1 MTAVAAPAL
10 PRLGFLGT
18 GWIGRSRLEA
28 IAASGVADV
37 AALADP
43 DAACLDAA
51 ARSAPDAELHDG
63 DLDALLAAD
72 LDGIVIAT
80 PSALHAEQAIAA
92 LGRGMAVFCQK
103 PLGRTASETR
113 SVVAAAERAGRLL
126 GVDMSY
132 RHTTAALALRE
143 RVRAGAIGPVHAV
156 DLVFHNAYGP
166 DKPWFLDPELAG
178 GGCAVDLGIHLA
190 DLLLWVL
197 DNPAVVGVEA
207 RRWRAGEPATAGVAE
222 DLCLAT
228 LDLAGGAVARLAC
241 SWFSHEGRDCVLEAT
256 FRGRD
261 GALSLQN
268 SGGSFY
274 DFAVELRRGTSAN
287 AIVSPPD
294 DWSGRAAV
302 DWARRLRAG
311 AGFDPRVRRLV
322 DVATAID
329 RMLGR

>member
-1 MTAVAAPAL
+1 VTAVAAPPR

-18 GWIGRSRLEA
+18 GWIGRLRLEA
-28 IAASGVADV
+28 IAASGVADI

-43 DAACLDAA
+43 DDECLAAA
-51 ARSAPDAELHDG
+51 ARSAPGAELHAV
-63 DLDALLAAD
+63 DLDELLAAD

-80 PSALHAEQAIAA
+80 PSALHAEQAIRA
-92 LGRGMAVFCQK
+92 LRHGVAVFCQK
-103 PLGRTASETR
+103 PLGRTAAETR
-113 SVVAAAERAGRLL
+113 AVLDAAERAGLLL

-143 RVRAGAIGPVHAV
+143 RVLAGAIGSVHEV
-156 DLVFHNAYGP
+156 DLVFHNADGP
-166 DKPWFLDPELAG
+166 DKPWFLDPALSG
-178 GGCAVDLGIHLA
+178 GGCAVDLGIHLV

-197 DNPAVVGVEA
+197 GFPAVTAVDA
-207 RRWRAGEPATAGVAE
+207 RRWRGGEAAAHGVAE

-228 LDLAGGAVARLAC
+228 LDLDGGTVARLAC

-268 SGGSFY
+268 TGGSFY
-274 DFAVELRRGTSAN
+274 DFGVQLRRGTGERTL
-287 AIVSPPD
+287 VSPPD
-294 DWSGRAAV
+294 DWGGRAAV

-311 AGFDPRVRRLV
+311 ERFDPEAHRLA
-322 DVATAID
+322 DVAAVID
-329 RMLGR
+329 RVLGR

>member
-1 MTAVAAPAL
+1 MSAVTAPAV

-18 GWIGRSRLEA
+18 GWIGRLRMEA

-43 DAACLDAA
+43 DGDCLAAA
-51 ARSAPDAELHDG
+51 ARTAPGAALHRA
-63 DLDALLAAD
+63 DLDELLAAD

-80 PSALHAEQAIAA
+80 PSALHAGQAIRA
-92 LGRGMAVFCQK
+92 LEHGVAVFCQK
-103 PLGRTASETR
+103 PLGRTAAET
-113 SVVAAAERAGRLL
+113 SAVVAAAQRSGLLL

-132 RHTTAALALRE
+132 RHTAAALALRE

-166 DKPWFLDPELAG
+166 DKPWFLDPALSG

-197 DNPAVVGVEA
+197 DFPVVTGVDA
-207 RRWRAGEPATAGVAE
+207 RRWRAGAPAGAGVAE

-228 LDLAGGAVARLAC
+228 IDLAGGTVARLAC

-261 GALSLQN
+261 GAVSLQN
-268 SGGSFY
+268 TGGSFY
-274 DFAVELRRGTSAN
+274 DFGVQLRRGTSAH

-294 DWSGRAAV
+294 DWGGRAAV

-311 AGFDPRVRRLV
+311 ERFDPEVRRLI
-322 DVATAID
+322 DVAAVVD
-329 RMLGR
+329 GMLGR

>member
-1 MTAVAAPAL
+1 MRAVAAPAL

-18 GWIGRSRLEA
+18 GWIGRLRLEA
-28 IAASGVADV
+28 IAASGVAEV

-43 DAACLDAA
+43 DEECLSAA
-51 ARSAPDAELHDG
+51 ARTAPG
-63 DLDALLAAD
+63 TDLLAADLVALLAAD

-92 LGRGMAVFCQK
+92 LQRGVAVFCQK
-103 PLGRTASETR
+103 PLGRSAAETR
-113 SVVAAAERAGRLL
+113 AVVEAAQAADLLL

-132 RHTTAALALRE
+132 RHTAAAIALRE
-143 RVRAGAIGPVHAV
+143 RIGAGAIGPVHAV
-156 DLVFHNAYGP
+156 ELIFHNAYGP
-166 DKPWFLDPELAG
+166 DKPWFLDPALSG

-197 DNPAVVGVEA
+197 GFPAVTEIHA
-207 RRWRAGEPATAGVAE
+207 RRWRGGEPAGPGVAE

-228 LDLAGGAVARLAC
+228 IELAGGTVARLAC
-241 SWFSHEGRDCVLEAT
+241 SWFSHEGRDCVIEAT

-261 GALSLQN
+261 GAVSMHN
-268 SGGSFY
+268 VGGSFY
-274 DFAVELRRGTSAN
+274 DFAVELRRGTSAH

-294 DWSGRAAV
+294 DWGGRAAV

-311 AGFDPRVRRLV
+311 ERFDPSLRRLV
-322 DVATAID
+322 DVATVLD
-329 RMLGR
+329 EVLR

>member
-1 MTAVAAPAL
+1 MTAVVAPAL

-43 DAACLDAA
+43 DRDCLEAA
-51 ARSAPDAELHDG
+51 ARSAPGAG
-63 DLDALLAAD
+63 LLATDLRELLCAD

-92 LGRGMAVFCQK
+92 LEQGVAVFCQK
-103 PLGRTASETR
+103 PLGRTAAEAR
-113 SVVAAAERAGRLL
+113 AVVAAAQRADLLL

-132 RHTTAALALRE
+132 RRTAAGRALRE
-143 RVRAGAIGPVHAV
+143 RIGAGAIGPVHEA

-166 DKPWFLDPELAG
+166 DKPWFLDPALSG
-178 GGCAVDLGIHLA
+178 GGCAVDLGIHLV
-190 DLLLWVL
+190 DLVLWVL
-197 DNPAVVGVEA
+197 GFPAVEGVHA
-207 RRWRAGEPATAGVAE
+207 RRWRAGEPAGAGVAE

-228 LDLAGGAVARLAC
+228 LDLAGGKVARIAC
-241 SWFSHEGRDCVLEAT
+241 SWFSHEGRDCVFEAT

-261 GALSLQN
+261 GAVAMHN
-268 SGGSFY
+268 VDGSFY
-274 DFAVELRRGTSAN
+274 DFAGELRRGTSAH

-294 DWSGRAAV
+294 DWGGRAAI

-311 AGFDPRVRRLV
+311 ERFDAAAHRLV
-322 DVATAID
+322 DVASVLDAVLA
-329 RMLGR
+329 R